1 VNGAAPAAV
10 GEYLRM
16 SNRQGQS
23 TRHHGNR
30 FGLSKWLR
38 WPSVERSGF
47 RTGPIRADARNA
59 RSG

>member
-1 VNGAAPAAV
+1 V